1 MREVKEVRWHKR
13 KWRCAT
19 ADKQITGRADCD
31 SMWEKMVYMKT
42 LILSG
47 GRGACRHSS
56 TQTDQRRFKERNTVN
71 ERCVLFPFCEIV
83 ADNHLQHTSGITA
96 LILSAVK
103 WFYRASFPSRC
114 FLLLDFTTFLLHETS
129 SHLRSGVHQ
138 EEFFLGGNGMYGMW
152 YRSRSG
158 AACLRVLIYSITRV
172 RVFFALRPV
181 SSLAH
186 ISIYVTTKKT
196 PRPVGLLSLRHSKTK
211 SQASAQKHTWHLQA
225 LTHSYDPPALPETQR
240 TRLQLAE
247 ARSCVGVSHF
257 FTSKSQKPTETKN
270 CFKTETAWNQWAKTA
285 TRGWSSSASLY
296 VWKADAPWWWY
307 QDTYQS
313 FYYTLP
319 VCRNTDDVQS
329 RECSAEGKGCWTAT

>member
-1 MREVKEVRWHKR
+1 MTWTSEIWEKWR
-13 KWRCAT
+13 KWGDIKESEDVRPLTNRLQAEQIVTRCERRWFTWKRWSYRAAAVP
-19 ADKQITGRADCD
+19 ADIP
-31 SMWEKMVYMKT
+31 
-42 LILSG
+42 
-47 GRGACRHSS
+47 
-56 TQTDQRRFKERNTVN
+56 RRKPTRDVFKERNTVN

-83 ADNHLQHTSGITA
+83 ADHNLQHTSGITA

-138 EEFFLGGNGMYGMW
+138 EEFFWGGNGMYEMW

-158 AACLRVLIYSITRV
+158 AACLRVLIYSTTRV
-172 RVFFALRPV
+172 RVFFASRPV

-247 ARSCVGVSHF
+247 AQSCVGVSHF

-270 CFKTETAWNQWAKTA
+270 GFKTETAQN
-285 TRGWSSSASLY
+285 
-296 VWKADAPWWWY
+296 
-307 QDTYQS
+307 
-313 FYYTLP
+313 
-319 VCRNTDDVQS
+319 
-329 RECSAEGKGCWTAT
+329 